1 MSAGL
6 PEGIALADVAAVLV
20 PVALV
25 TVLLRQFPY
34 SAKRMLRRSHFMG
47 TLGMTMPVG
56 VMVVLVVYT
65 IAGQAHAPGGVGAAL
80 LAGALTLGLHVWR
93 RQAGLSILAGTA
105 AYMILVN
112 AVF

>member
-6 PEGIALADVAAVLV
+6 PEGISLADVAAVLV

-65 IAGQAHAPGGVGAAL
+65 IAPTGMVMPRVPMKWL
-80 LAGALTLGLHVWR
+80 R
-93 RQAGLSILAGTA
+93 RSILFA
-105 AYMILVN
+105 L
-112 AVF
+112 